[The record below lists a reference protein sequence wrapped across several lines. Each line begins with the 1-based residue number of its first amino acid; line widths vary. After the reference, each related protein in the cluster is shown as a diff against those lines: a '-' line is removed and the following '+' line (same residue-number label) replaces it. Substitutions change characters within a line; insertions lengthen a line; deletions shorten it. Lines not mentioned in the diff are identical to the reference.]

1 MFVSLCVSMFDDG
14 VHGVANGKPAHT
26 CTGAVGAQLK
36 EKETSKCNSLQIHD
50 YQFTLMLMRNN

>member
-1 MFVSLCVSMFDDG
+1 MFDDG

-26 CTGAVGAQLK
+26 CTRAVGAQLK